1 MTILRLIG
9 LASVSLSMLAL
20 AEPQRFDELVRQ
32 IESGERY
39 FTSLADYQQTL
50 QELQAALPA
59 NDVERGHML
68 DRLRCT
74 LDFVDKPE
82 QGITYSD
89 EKLAAAI
96 SRNDYAAQSDYYVC
110 RYYLLSQLGDTPR
123 AEDEAQRSFDAAS
136 QSENPLSIAISQ
148 SLLGGI
154 ASYRGNYADAMQHY
168 INAYQLQRGL
178 GYAPYVNELVL
189 SIASTYRRMG
199 LYQDALDY
207 INQAEQEFT
216 SADEEFRK
224 ALILQEKAFSNT
236 ELGQYETA
244 RQQFERAMSLY
255 QKLREPLWYTS
266 AKVNLVRI
274 NNQLQR
280 FDIAAQLAEQASN
293 ELQALHSL
301 DISSV
306 NVYRGL
312 LALYQGE
319 TLLGVK
325 QPQQALQQLELAER
339 QLSLDANP
347 RYLLL
352 LLKAKAEAHA
362 SAGHHSVAYEL
373 LQQYIEQNEQQQRNA
388 REQQSNLLRVQFD
401 TARQLE
407 KNQQLRAEKKLVE
420 QHLGSMQ
427 LAQRWQY
434 AAITLIALL
443 LLALL
448 GFAWSLKQRNW
459 RLHLLA
465 MTDELTGIANRRHIM
480 MQAEQERVKALHTK
494 DALSFL
500 IIDLDFFKKI
510 NDQFG
515 HEAGDI
521 VLQQVSLTLS
531 SLLRSQDHFG
541 RTGGEEFLIV
551 LPDTAQQEAVV
562 IAERLRQAVSA
573 IQFEDSKLPDRL
585 SCSIGVSQY
594 QPQEPLNS
602 SLARADKALYE
613 AKANGRNRVVWH
625 HA

>member
-1 MTILRLIG
+1 MTKLRLIA

-20 AEPQRFDELVRQ
+20 AEPQRFDELVRK
-32 IESGERY
+32 IDSGERY
-39 FTSLADYQQTL
+39 FTSIADYQQAL
-50 QELQAALPA
+50 KELEAALPV
-59 NDVERGHML
+59 NDLERGHIL

-74 LDFVDKPE
+74 LAFADKPE
-82 QGITYSD
+82 QGISYSD

-96 SRNDYAAQSDYYVC
+96 ARNDYAAQSDYYVC
-110 RYYLLSQLGDTPR
+110 RYYLFSQLGNTTQ
-123 AEDEAQRSFDAAS
+123 AEADAERSFDTAS
-136 QSENPLSIAISQ
+136 KSENPLNIAISQ
-148 SLLGGI
+148 SLLGSI

-168 INAYQLQRGL
+168 INAYQLHRGL
-178 GYAPYVNELVL
+178 GYETYLSELVL

-216 SADEEFRK
+216 SSDEEFRK

-236 ELGQYETA
+236 ELEQYDTA
-244 RQQFERAMSLY
+244 RQQLEQAMNLY
-255 QKLREPLWYTS
+255 QKLDEPLWYTS
-266 AKVNLVRI
+266 AKVNLVRV
-274 NNQLQR
+274 NNLLQR
-280 FDIAAQLAEQASN
+280 FDIAVQLAEQANN
-293 ELQALHSL
+293 ELQALHSI
-301 DISSV
+301 DIASV
-306 NVYRGL
+306 NAYRGL

-319 TLLGVK
+319 TLLGMK
-325 QPQQALQQLELAER
+325 QPQKALQQLELAER

-373 LQQYIEQNEQQQRNA
+373 LQQYIAQNEQQQRNA

-407 KNQQLRAEKKLVE
+407 KNQQLSAEKKLVE

-427 LAQRWQY
+427 LAQRWQF

-448 GFAWSLKQRNW
+448 GFAWSLKQRNR

-480 MQAEQERVKALHTK
+480 MQAEQERVKALHTHN
-494 DALSFL
+494 ALSFL

-521 VLQQVSLTLS
+521 VLQHVSLTLS
-531 SLLRSQDHFG
+531 SLLRAQDHFG

-551 LPDTAQQEAVV
+551 LPDTAQHEAIV
-562 IAERLRQAVSA
+562 IAERLRQAVYA
-573 IQFEDSKLPDRL
+573 IQFENNQLPDRL
-585 SCSIGVSQY
+585 SCSIGVSDY
-594 QPQEPLNS
+594 RPQEPLNS
-602 SLARADKALYE
+602 SLARADKALYQ
-613 AKANGRNRVVWH
+613 AKAAGRNRVALH